1 MSIVE
6 FDALS
11 RLDPAAPADRLD
23 PAAPADRRPTR
34 GSAAGRPDAST
45 ALPEVVRPASR
56 LVVAP
61 APAPAT
67 APRRLPFV
75 LTLVALLAIGL
86 AGLLVLNTVMAQ
98 DAFRA
103 SRLAEQSAQLQAQ
116 RQALSEQVDRL
127 QSPQSLAQRAA
138 GMGLVRQTDPP
149 ILDLGKGTVTASER

>member
-6 FDALS
+6 YDALS
-11 RLDPAAPADRLD
+11 RLDPAAPADR
-23 PAAPADRRPTR
+23 PSRSGAT
-34 GSAAGRPDAST
+34 ASS
-45 ALPEVVRPASR
+45 ALPATVRPASR

-61 APAPAT
+61 APAAAP